1 MATKLDSTSIHNT
14 NPSVPYSGAPLYPAH
29 GGTAIVEAQ
38 QTVGLAFDEGTYNG
52 DRVRHRI
59 GSPLAPAATQ
69 SPGGGG
75 WGGIAPPVSILDLY
89 SGTSG
94 PSVTTA
100 AAHLYVS
107 NQTSPN
113 SILINSALSKISTGQ
128 NGTGSTDPLAWIPLV
143 QSGIATNEYG
153 SMIHNKLVVYNPTPT
168 PTVAGR
174 MGLHVVVGSNLSV
187 ESSPLMTIRAR
198 HQSTFTGPSSYLGFF
213 CGPTNT
219 GNIISPGSTTS
230 YNTSSDYRLKE
241 NVTPIESGL
250 DIISALK
257 PRKWKW
263 KDSDELAVGFVAH
276 EVQEIGAQHP
286 ELSDFGVSG
295 TKDEVRRYGNLID
308 SEGNSKLDGD
318 GQVIE
323 IPEPNSDD
331 AATYAEEGYT
341 WTETRNEPVYQSMDA
356 SFMISPLV
364 AAVKELKAIVDQQ
377 QATITALEQRIT
389 TLESAQ

>member
-1 MATKLDSTSIHNT
+1 
-14 NPSVPYSGAPLYPAH
+14 
-29 GGTAIVEAQ
+29 
-38 QTVGLAFDEGTYNG
+38 
-52 DRVRHRI
+52 
-59 GSPLAPAATQ
+59 
-69 SPGGGG
+69 
-75 WGGIAPPVSILDLY
+75 
-89 SGTSG
+89 
-94 PSVTTA
+94 
-100 AAHLYVS
+100 
-107 NQTSPN
+107 
-113 SILINSALSKISTGQ
+113 
-128 NGTGSTDPLAWIPLV
+128 
-143 QSGIATNEYG
+143 
-153 SMIHNKLVVYNPTPT
+153 
-168 PTVAGR
+168 
-174 MGLHVVVGSNLSV
+174 
-187 ESSPLMTIRAR
+187 
-198 HQSTFTGPSSYLGFF
+198 LGFF

>member
-1 MATKLDSTSIHNT
+1 MATRLASTSIHNT
-14 NPSVPYSGAPLYPAH
+14 NPSAPYTGAPAYPTH
-29 GGTAIVEAQ
+29 SGTAIVEAQ
-38 QTVGLAFDEGTYNG
+38 QTVGDGFDEGVFYG

-59 GSPLAPAATQ
+59 GSPLAPAATV
-69 SPGGGG
+69 PGGGG
-75 WGGIAPPVSILDLY
+75 WGGIAAPVSILDLY
-89 SGTSG
+89 SGSSG
-94 PSVTTA
+94 PSVRGA
-100 AAHLYVS
+100 VAHLYVS
-107 NQTSPN
+107 NQTTPN
-113 SILINSALSKISTGQ
+113 SILIDGISSKITGGEGDQ
-128 NGTGSTDPLAWIPLV
+128 LLIAPLQHIPQV
-143 QSGIATNEYG
+143 TSGIATNRYG
-153 SMIHNKLVVYNPTPT
+153 TVIRDKLVVHNATPSPTAEAFMGFH
-168 PTVAGR
+168 VA
-174 MGLHVVVGSNLSV
+174 VGPNLSV
-187 ESSPLMTIRAR
+187 ESAPLMSIRAR
-198 HQSTFTGPSSYLGFF
+198 HQSPFTGPSSYLGFF